1 MNRKQL
7 IIAVVVCAVL
17 GVLGWVASNQNRA
30 DYGSNES
37 AARVN
42 TDGNKLFPKFP
53 VNEVAL
59 LTIRQKTN
67 ELSLVKKNDL
77 WTVKER
83 GGYPANFT
91 TLKEFLQKVWE
102 LRVTRS
108 LPKATSKQI
117 EKLELVAPDKG
128 PGTLVEFKDQGGKAL
143 QTLLLGAKSMREAQG
158 ENPMGGGGG
167 GWPNGRYV
175 MTDGNAKSVAL
186 VTETFNNIEPKPED
200 WVSKDWFKIEKLKSA
215 AVVFP
220 ASSNNWTLMRPTDT
234 GEWKLPDAKPDEY
247 LDSSK
252 TSSLNYMLNSPS
264 FDDVLVNVKPEDA
277 GLDKPAAVATLET
290 FDGFTYAVKL
300 GRKNTNDDSKLTL
313 QVSVKGEFPKE
324 RVAGKDEKPEDKTKL
339 DKEFKEK
346 TDKFQEKLK
355 TEKAFE
361 AWTYQVSKFTVE
373 NLLKE
378 RKEFLSTNAP
388 VAPTNT
394 PPGLS
399 LPDAAHVP
407 PLPLEIKPMEAK
419 TVPVV
424 KPIEEIKTAKPTLT
438 LPPKPTDARKPGVQP
453 AGTNKPA
460 APSPAE
466 KK

>member
-7 IIAVVVCAVL
+7 IIAIVVCAVL

-37 AARVN
+37 AARVT

-53 VNEVAL
+53 INDVAQI
-59 LTIRQKTN
+59 TIRQKTN
-67 ELSLVKKNDL
+67 ELSLAKKDEV

-108 LPKATSKQI
+108 LPKATAKQI

-128 PGTLVEFKDQGGKAL
+128 PGTLVEFKDQGGKSL
-143 QTLLLGAKSMREAQG
+143 STLLLGTKSMREAQG
-158 ENPMGGGGG
+158 ESPMGGGGA
-167 GWPNGRYV
+167 WPNGRYV
-175 MTDGNAKSVAL
+175 IADGNVKSVAL

-215 AVVFP
+215 SVVFP
-220 ASSNNWTLMRPTDT
+220 ASSNNWTLMRPTET

-247 LDSSK
+247 LDSTK
-252 TSSLNYMLNSPS
+252 TSSLNYMLNAPS
-264 FDDVLVNVKPEDA
+264 FDDVLVNAKPEEV
-277 GLDKPAAVATLET
+277 GLDKPAAVATLES
-290 FDGFTYAVKL
+290 FDGFVYSVKL

-324 RVAGKDEKPEDKTKL
+324 RVAGKDEKPEDKAKL

-346 TDKFQEKLK
+346 TDKLQEKLK
-355 TEKAFE
+355 TEKSFD
-361 AWTYQVSKFTVE
+361 AWTYQVSKYTVE
-373 NLLKE
+373 TLLKE

-388 VAPTNT
+388 VVATN
-394 PPGLS
+394 PPPALGIPSTSTNL
-399 LPDAAHVP
+399 P
-407 PLPLEIKPMEAK
+407 PLPLEIQPLETKAA
-419 TVPVV
+419 PVV
-424 KPIEEIKTAKPTLT
+424 KPIEEVKTVKPTLA
-438 LPPKPTDARKPGVQP
+438 LPPKPGSVVVKS
-453 AGTNKPA
+453 AGTNKPTA
-460 APSPAE
+460 TPPADQ
-466 KK
+466 K